1 MAAPIPSVDVTP
13 ATSGKLPFGV
23 FFDATGTTTDLTND
37 FRDPFYM
44 WNFGDSDAGSW
55 DNGANTSQSKNFATG
70 AIASHVYENAG
81 TYTWTL
87 IVYDG
92 TTAVSY
98 SDTIT
103 VSDWANDSNTICVGN
118 VLPVAGVGG
127 VPSNATCVASSDFY
141 DALSTYLADG
151 KRVLFN
157 RGDTFTQDTEFQF
170 GTITGAYVGA
180 YGSGAK
186 PLIDKATGIF
196 VFRFASTASDIKI
209 VDLQAAGQGI
219 TDLRYLINQDNTG
232 TASDVV
238 ILRCDVTYMGLTTT
252 QDGTNGFFT
261 NYFMQDCTASQTTG
275 NVTYFRGIKSAI
287 MGGNFG
293 PYAVGSVA
301 EHIIRVQQAKK
312 MVIANNT
319 MTQPGIGSGGKH
331 CLTIRAKTYV
341 TTDDDTQ
348 YILATGNKLDAG
360 TTSQQISTVSPSA
373 DSQDEHIY
381 DVILER
387 NWYVYG
393 AVAQLGLKISAVR
406 VTVRNNI
413 FQMSGGA
420 DPTGINVYNE
430 NINWSGQG
438 GTDNFP
444 TPTDNWFLNNTIYSS
459 DSTTAIGITIGN
471 FNGWDNGVT
480 NTVVGNNLYYT
491 PLDASPD
498 FLFESAGKSTGTT
511 GAAGTNG
518 NSSDVQGNTDPFVTA
533 PTTPLTFVVSASA
546 YAADGGVAQFP
557 AQQSDF
563 FNAFDKSGDN
573 RMGAIVQNGEQQI
586 KGVAA

>member
-1 MAAPIPSVDVTP
+1 MAAPIPDVGITP
-13 ATSGKLPFGV
+13 ADTGKLPFGV

-44 WNFGDSDAGSW
+44 WNFGDASAGSW
-55 DNGANTSQSKNFATG
+55 DNGANTSQSKNFAIG
-70 AIASHVYENAG
+70 GIAAHVYETAG
-81 TYTWTL
+81 DYNWSML
-87 IVYDG
+87 CYDG
-92 TTAVSY
+92 TNAV
-98 SDTIT
+98 IT
-103 VSDWANDSNTICVGN
+103 TGTVTVTDWANDSNTICVGN
-118 VLPVAGVGG
+118 VLPLAGVGG
-127 VPSNATCVASSDFY
+127 VPSNAACLQSSDF
-141 DALSTYLADG
+141 DAALTTALSGND
-151 KRVLFN
+151 KRVLFK
-157 RGDTFTQDTEFQF
+157 RGDSFTSGTQF
-170 GTITGAYVGA
+170 SAAALTGIYVGA
-180 YGSGAK
+180 YGSGEK
-186 PLIDKATGIF
+186 PIVNCTANVDVFDFSSSATGWRMVDLDVRGTGDGDNGLLID
-196 VFRFASTASDIKI
+196 R
-209 VDLQAAGQGI
+209 
-219 TDLRYLINQDNTG
+219 G
-232 TASDVV
+232 TSA
-238 ILRCDVTYMGLTTT
+238 
-252 QDGTNGFFT
+252 TNGNIVVLRVDVSDRLMIGT
-261 NYFMQDCTASQTTG
+261 QGGPTAPYNNLFVVDSSCVRWYDG
-275 NVTYFRGIKSAI
+275 NVMFLGAAKSAI
-287 MGGNFG
+287 LGNIFG
-293 PYAVGSVA
+293 PIGGPSPA
-301 EHIIRVQQAKK
+301 EHVLRIQHGVKC
-312 MVIANNT
+312 VVSNNT
-319 MTQPGIGSGGKH
+319 MTTPSLDKH
-331 CLTIRAKTYV
+331 VFTLRARTYV
-341 TTDDDTQ
+341 TSADDTQ
-348 YILATGNKLDAG
+348 YIIVSGNKLIAG
-360 TTSQQISTVSPSA
+360 PNCSQIATVSPSA

-387 NWYVYG
+387 NWFVYG
-393 AVAQLGLKISAVR
+393 ASAQLGLKISAVR

-413 FQMSGGA
+413 FNMSGGSS
-420 DPTGINVYNE
+420 PTGINVYNE